1 MLLLQWLMSLLQSMG
16 ASTLLFIQGMGR
28 SALMLNRTLFTKP
41 HPKLFNLFIQQ
52 MFHLAILSL
61 PIIVTAGLFIG
72 MVLSLQGYYVL
83 VDYAAEE
90 SLGSMVALSLLREL
104 GPVVAALLFAG
115 RAGSALTA
123 EIGLMQ
129 STEQIASMEMMAV
142 SPLKRVIAPRLLA
155 GLFALPLLTLI
166 FNVVAIWGGYIIGVT
181 WMGIDGG
188 AFWSVME
195 GSVHFGS
202 DVVNGMI
209 KSIVFAF
216 VVTWVALFNGYY
228 VVPNALGISKAT
240 TKTVVLASLL
250 VLGIDFLLTVIMYG
264 G

>member
-1 MLLLQWLMSLLQSMG
+1 MQQFITPFLQTIGAFTLQLIQSIG
-16 ASTLLFIQGMGR
+16 QSTLMFC
-28 SALMLNRTLFTKP
+28 RTLFTKP
-41 HPKLFNLFIQQ
+41 HAKLFRLTVVQIY
-52 MFHLAILSL
+52 HLGILSL
-61 PIIVTAGLFIG
+61 PIILTAGLFIG

-142 SPLKRVIAPRLLA
+142 SPLKRIIAPRLIA
-155 GLFALPLLTLI
+155 GIITLPLLTLV
-166 FNVVAIWGGYIIGVT
+166 FNLVAIWGGYLIGVV
-181 WMGIDGG
+181 WMGVDGG

-195 GSVHFGS
+195 GSVNFAP
-202 DVVNGMI
+202 DVGNGMI
-209 KSIVFAF
+209 KSLIFAF
-216 VVTWVALFNGYY
+216 IVTWVALYNGFY
-228 VVPNALGISKAT
+228 VIPNAQGISKAT
-240 TKTVVLASLL
+240 TKTVVLASLS
-250 VLGIDFLLTVIMYG
+250 VLGMDFILTVIMFG

>member
-1 MLLLQWLMSLLQSMG
+1 MRDIIMSFFQIIGAFVLSILQRVGQSSIMLCR
-16 ASTLLFIQGMGR
+16 TLLTR
-28 SALMLNRTLFTKP
+28 P
-41 HPKLFNLFIQQ
+41 HPKLFSLSIAQLFQ
-52 MFHLAILSL
+52 LGILSL
-61 PIIVTAGLFIG
+61 PIIVTSGLFIG

-83 VDYAAEE
+83 VDYAAEQ

-155 GLFALPLLTLI
+155 GMVALPLLTLI
-166 FNVVAIWGGYIIGVT
+166 FNVVAIWGGYLVGVS

-195 GSVHFGS
+195 GSVYFGP
-202 DVVNGMI
+202 DVLNGII
-209 KSIVFAF
+209 KSLFFAF
-216 VVTWVALFNGYY
+216 IVTWIALFNGFHAI
-228 VVPNALGISKAT
+228 PNAQGISKAT
-240 TKTVVLASLL
+240 TKTVVLSSLL
-250 VLGIDFLLTVIMYG
+250 VLAMDFLLTVMMFG

>member
-1 MLLLQWLMSLLQSMG
+1 MQGWFIGILQRIGAFTLQIMQSV
-16 ASTLLFIQGMGR
+16 GR
-28 SALMLNRTLFTKP
+28 SALMFYRTLFTTP
-41 HPKLFNLFIQQ
+41 HPKLFRLFIHQVFQ
-52 MFHLAILSL
+52 LGILSL
-61 PIIVTAGLFIG
+61 PIILTSGLFIG

-83 VDYAAEE
+83 VDYAAEQ

-142 SPLKRVIAPRLLA
+142 SPLKRVIAPRLL
-155 GLFALPLLTLI
+155 GGVFTLPLLTLL
-166 FNVVAIWGGYIIGVT
+166 FNVIAIWGGYLIGVT

-195 GSVHFGS
+195 GSVDFSS

-209 KSIVFAF
+209 KSVIFAF
-216 VVTWVALFNGYY
+216 IVTWVALFNGFHA
-228 VVPNALGISKAT
+228 VPNAQGISKAT
-240 TKTVVLASLL
+240 TKTVVIASLL
-250 VLGIDFLLTVIMYG
+250 VLAMDFLLTVLMFG

>member
-1 MLLLQWLMSLLQSMG
+1 MQQGGLQLLQNIGAFTLQQIGG
-16 ASTLLFIQGMGR
+16 AGK
-28 SALMLNRTLFTKP
+28 SALMFYRTLFTKP
-41 HPKLFNLFIQQ
+41 HPKLFSLCLNQLY
-52 MFHLAILSL
+52 HLGILSL

-142 SPLKRVIAPRLLA
+142 SPLKRVIAPRLIA
-155 GLFALPLLTLI
+155 GIVALPLLTLI
-166 FNVVAIWGGYIIGVT
+166 FNVVAIWGGYLIGVS

-195 GSVHFGS
+195 GSVNFGP
-202 DVVNGMI
+202 DVLNGII
-209 KSIVFAF
+209 KSLIFA
-216 VVTWVALFNGYY
+216 VIVTWVALFNGFH
-228 VVPNALGISKAT
+228 VIPNAQGISRAT

-250 VLGIDFLLTVIMYG
+250 VLGMDFLLTVIMFG

>member
-1 MLLLQWLMSLLQSMG
+1 MGSFLQAVGAYTIGLTQRAGKSSLM
-16 ASTLLFIQGMGR
+16 FY
-28 SALMLNRTLFTKP
+28 RTLFTKP
-41 HPKLFNLFIQQ
+41 HPKLLQLTIAQV
-52 MFHLAILSL
+52 FHLGILSL

-142 SPLKRVIAPRLLA
+142 SPLKRIIAPRLIA
-155 GLFALPLLTLI
+155 GIIALPLLTLL
-166 FNVVAIWGGYIIGVT
+166 FNIVAIWGGYLIGVS

-188 AFWSVME
+188 AFWSVMQ
-195 GSVHFGS
+195 GSVNFAP
-202 DVVNGMI
+202 DVGNGMI
-209 KSIVFAF
+209 KSLIFALI
-216 VVTWVALFNGYY
+216 VTWVALYNGFHT
-228 VVPNALGISKAT
+228 VPNAQGISRAT

-250 VLGIDFLLTVIMYG
+250 VLGMDFLLTVIMFG

>member
-1 MLLLQWLMSLLQSMG
+1 MQQWSIQCLQNIGIYTLDIIQSVG
-16 ASTLLFIQGMGR
+16 Q
-28 SALMLNRTLFTKP
+28 SALMFYRTLFTKP
-41 HPKLFNLFIQQ
+41 HPKLFSLFVTQVY
-52 MFHLAILSL
+52 HLGILSL

-142 SPLKRVIAPRLLA
+142 SPLKRIIAPRLIA
-155 GLFALPLLTLI
+155 GIITLPLLTLI
-166 FNVVAIWGGYIIGVT
+166 FNLVAIWGGYLIGVS
-181 WMGIDGG
+181 WMGVDGG

-195 GSVHFGS
+195 GSVNFGP
-202 DVVNGMI
+202 DVLNGMI
-209 KSIVFAF
+209 KSLIFAF
-216 VVTWVALFNGYY
+216 IVTWVALYNGFH
-228 VVPNALGISKAT
+228 VVPNAQGISRAT

-250 VLGIDFLLTVIMYG
+250 VLGMDFLLTVIMFG

>member
-1 MLLLQWLMSLLQSMG
+1 MGSFLQAVGAYTIGLTQRAGKSSLM
-16 ASTLLFIQGMGR
+16 FY
-28 SALMLNRTLFTKP
+28 RTLFTKP
-41 HPKLFNLFIQQ
+41 HPKLLQLTIAQV
-52 MFHLAILSL
+52 FHLGILSL

-142 SPLKRVIAPRLLA
+142 SPLKRIIAPRLIA
-155 GLFALPLLTLI
+155 GIIALPLLTLL
-166 FNVVAIWGGYIIGVT
+166 FNIVAIWGGYLIGVS

-195 GSVHFGS
+195 GSVNFAP
-202 DVVNGMI
+202 DVGNGMI
-209 KSIVFAF
+209 KSLIFALI
-216 VVTWVALFNGYY
+216 VTWVALYNGFHT
-228 VVPNALGISKAT
+228 VPNAQGISRAT

-250 VLGIDFLLTVIMYG
+250 VLGMDFLLTVIMFG